1 MSIGGASAKLQGHDL
16 VVVIGAQIFRYYAYV
31 AGTYLPEGTE
41 LLHITA
47 DPGHAGSAPVGDSLL
62 GDTCLALEALLDVV
76 DARPPAV
83 IGKSPPVSDSAA
95 PAEPPLALRDVYAA
109 LASAKT
115 ADTVMVNEA
124 TSTMAQRRD
133 WLPVSRPAS
142 YYTTP
147 SGGLGWAMPAAVGI
161 ALADRAADVR
171 RPVLV
176 TIGDGSFQY
185 SVQSLWT
192 AAQHSL
198 PIAFVVLAN
207 GEYAVLKSFA
217 HLENTPGVP
226 GLDIPGLDIVSMA
239 AGFGCKAVRSD
250 TPDQLIEQLT
260 AAQAGR
266 SPHRDRRSHARAA
279 RRPRLRRRAGG
290 LRSARRS
297 SSRHRAVVG
306 PSGAQGIT
314 QCPNG
319 NPDQHQILEK
329 ELPWLGRKD
338 WQARGVGHHHS
349 RCGEQEAQRAHEEH
363 DGQCAAD
370 DRGARPDWPH
380 RDEYGRDDLHRAQ
393 PTGDRRRASEM
404 KDPAHQWA
412 VFDEHFRVHLHVLAE
427 SDPGQD
433 DDQPVTSDQ
442 LARLGSAAWRSSR
455 SGWW

>member
-1 MSIGGASAKLQGHDL
+1 MRAYAMAAQPPAGPVFVSIPFGDWAEPALGAAVVRSVSHRAAPDPERVSAFATRINLARTPAVVFGSEVDRADGWQAGVAFAEKLGAPLYSGPLPDRVSFPESHPLYAGQLPMNIGGASAKLQGHDL

-62 GDTCLALEALLDVV
+62 GDTCLALEALLDLV

-95 PAEPPLALRDVYAA
+95 PAEPPLALRDVYAV

-239 AGFGCKAVRSD
+239 AGFGCKAMRSD
-250 TPDQLIEQLT
+250 TPDQLIEQLI
-260 AAQAGR
+260 A
-266 SPHRDRRSHARAA
+266 
-279 RRPRLRRRAGG
+279 
-290 LRSARRS
+290 
-297 SSRHRAVVG
+297 
-306 PSGAQGIT
+306 
-314 QCPNG
+314 
-319 NPDQHQILEK
+319 
-329 ELPWLGRKD
+329 
-338 WQARGVGHHHS
+338 
-349 RCGEQEAQRAHEEH
+349 AQRADH
-363 DGQCAAD
+363 
-370 DRGARPDWPH
+370 PTVIVVPT
-380 RDEYGRDDLHRAQ
+380 RAQ
-393 PTGDRRRASEM
+393 
-404 KDPAHQWA
+404 
-412 VFDEHFRVHLHVLAE
+412 LA
-427 SDPGQD
+427 D
-433 DDQPVTSDQ
+433 
-442 LARLGSAAWRSSR
+442 LG
-455 SGWW
+455 